1 MKWKCMKIQ
10 CLFYFLEKGREIS
23 RETSKEI
30 IETHRSFRKR
40 KPVVVVHHISLRN
53 PSFEVQTMVREG

>member
-23 RETSKEI
+23 RETSQ
-30 IETHRSFRKR
+30 
-40 KPVVVVHHISLRN
+40 RN
-53 PSFEVQTMVREG
+53 H